1 MAQRVRV
8 QNFGVSRDGIGAG
21 AEQTLERPFG
31 HVDPMQLM
39 AWAFTTAS
47 FPGMENPEGSRGI
60 EDYLTR
66 DFAHGIG
73 AEIMGR
79 HKFGPQRGAWTDDGW
94 RGWWGEEPPFHT
106 PVVVLTHHERE
117 PLQVGETTFHFVSGT
132 PEEALALA
140 RELAG
145 GLDVR
150 IGGGVSTVRQFLD
163 ADLIDDM
170 HVAIAPL
177 EYGEGLKLWDS
188 PEDLAGRFTIE
199 KVTAPSGVEHCF
211 LWR

>member
-1 MAQRVRV
+1 MAVLRVS
-8 QNFGVSRDGIGAG
+8 VSVIR
-21 AEQTLERPFG
+21 
-31 HVDPMQLM
+31 
-39 AWAFTTAS
+39 AS
-47 FPGMENPEGSRGI
+47 FWHIGSSPHSTSPSR
-60 EDYLTR
+60 
-66 DFAHGIG
+66 
-73 AEIMGR
+73 
-79 HKFGPQRGAWTDDGW
+79 
-94 RGWWGEEPPFHT
+94 
-106 PVVVLTHHERE
+106 LTHHERE
-117 PLQVGETTFHFVSGT
+117 PLQAGETTFHFVSGT
-132 PEEALALA
+132 PEEALAIA
-140 RELAG
+140 KEAAG

-163 ADLIDDM
+163 ADLIDDL

>member
-1 MAQRVRV
+1 MAVLRVS
-8 QNFGVSRDGIGAG
+8 VSVIR
-21 AEQTLERPFG
+21 
-31 HVDPMQLM
+31 
-39 AWAFTTAS
+39 AS
-47 FPGMENPEGSRGI
+47 FWRIGSSPHS
-60 EDYLTR
+60 TS
-66 DFAHGIG
+66 
-73 AEIMGR
+73 
-79 HKFGPQRGAWTDDGW
+79 PSW
-94 RGWWGEEPPFHT
+94 
-106 PVVVLTHHERE
+106 LTHHERE
-117 PLQVGETTFHFVSGT
+117 PLQVGETTFHFVDGT
-132 PEEALALA
+132 PEKALAFA
-140 RELAG
+140 KEAAG

-211 LWR
+211 L